1 MSCIFNY
8 VFRNATL
15 KTPLFGLKG
24 KTKWAK
30 VVKVYDGDTI
40 HVVFYLGYKLYRW
53 KCRLLGI
60 DTPEIKT
67 DSEAEHAA
75 AIKAKEKLSDLILNK
90 IITIKCNNFDKYG
103 RLLIT
108 VYKSRVNINNFMVRQ
123 GYAYEYDGGTKK
135 KFELTI

>member
-8 VFRNATL
+8 MFRNATL

-30 VVKVYDGDTI
+30 VVNVYDGDTI
-40 HVVFYLGYKLYRW
+40 HVVFYLGFKLYRW

-67 DSEAEHAA
+67 KSEIEHSA

-90 IITIKCNNFDKYG
+90 IITIECNNFDKYG

-108 VYKSRVNINNFMVRQ
+108 VYKSRVNINKFMVRQ